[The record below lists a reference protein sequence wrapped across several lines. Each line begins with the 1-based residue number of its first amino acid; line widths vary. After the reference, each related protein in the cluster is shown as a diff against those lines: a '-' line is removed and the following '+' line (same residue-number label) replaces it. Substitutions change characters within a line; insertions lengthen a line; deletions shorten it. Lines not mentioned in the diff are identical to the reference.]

1 MQARRDELRA
11 MTPEGTPL
19 STPRS
24 SARKAPG
31 VSDLLRA
38 GAAPAPLW
46 ADGDAPARASAEV
59 KSQRSLLNA
68 LLDDS
73 LRGAAAAP
81 AAPAAGGRESVEVGA
96 DFSFVS
102 SSVEVKK
109 FGRKK
114 PAPGDA
120 EASPPPPGA
129 ARVGAWGV
137 EGAEG
142 AEGARHAASLVVGDL
157 QLEDVDAGD
166 AAEAEAEAEAEAD
179 EEADE
184 RASPRWAEPRERQE
198 GDYAVIRSEGVWRS
212 GGVPPP
218 GDGAS
223 PGGRGGASAEM
234 ESDEDEEGAAGSPA
248 APPEEDPEPE
258 DEFARALR
266 ESVSEAV
273 VDARASL
280 RASRSVS
287 YALQLEIRAALAQ
300 NVKSLVQHKG
310 AGGAAPGAAP
320 GAGGCAN
327 ENNNANVPGAPHLA
341 PPDAPLA
348 GAAGDASALGGGEL
362 TPRGQVSPPPFPSY

>member
-73 LRGAAAAP
+73 LRGAAA
-81 AAPAAGGRESVEVGA
+81 PAAGGRESVEVGA

-120 EASPPPPGA
+120 EASPPPQGA

-166 AAEAEAEAEAEAD
+166 TCGD
-179 EEADE
+179 G
-184 RASPRWAEPRERQE
+184 SPRLSACAALSLMP
-198 GDYAVIRSEGVWRS
+198 DVCS
-212 GGVPPP
+212 GRDV
-218 GDGAS
+218 
-223 PGGRGGASAEM
+223 R
-234 ESDEDEEGAAGSPA
+234 
-248 APPEEDPEPE
+248 
-258 DEFARALR
+258 
-266 ESVSEAV
+266 
-273 VDARASL
+273 ARAS
-280 RASRSVS
+280 
-287 YALQLEIRAALAQ
+287 ALARI
-300 NVKSLVQHKG
+300 G
-310 AGGAAPGAAP
+310 
-320 GAGGCAN
+320 
-327 ENNNANVPGAPHLA
+327 
-341 PPDAPLA
+341 
-348 GAAGDASALGGGEL
+348 
-362 TPRGQVSPPPFPSY
+362 PPPLMVPCVLFLFDSFPSSENARSRG